1 MAGRAVIQV
10 LVCAC
15 DVTGSSKARRLWK
28 GPSSASGFSLG
39 AGAQELLADVEL
51 PAAAGAAAEPDGA
64 ASDAETV
71 AAEDM
76 DAIEDLLESA
86 AAMAAAQ
93 DPVSTLSRCAPAW
106 RPV

>member
-1 MAGRAVIQV
+1 VDA
-10 LVCAC
+10 
-15 DVTGSSKARRLWK
+15 GSSKARRAWK

-51 PAAAGAAAEPDGA
+51 PAAVAVAEPDGGT
-64 ASDAETV
+64 SDAETV

-76 DAIEDLLESA
+76 EAIEDLLESA

-93 DPVSTLSRCAPAW
+93 DPVSTLSRCAPACW
-106 RPV
+106 LEHAHHLCE